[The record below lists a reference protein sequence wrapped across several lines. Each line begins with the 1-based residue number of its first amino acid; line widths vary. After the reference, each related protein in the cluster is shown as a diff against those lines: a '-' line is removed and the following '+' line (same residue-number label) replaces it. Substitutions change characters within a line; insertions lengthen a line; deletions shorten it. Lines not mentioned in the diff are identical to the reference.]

1 MDKVKKI
8 YNDYLKQ
15 RAEMFKTIQV
25 LTEEINYRQQ
35 MREQFYGGVKYVN
48 NELDKIR
55 DKLDLYSYSKYSRP
69 EKFSIYVKN
78 PETTE
83 LELFSIIDSSK
94 EYEKSGIFDEESHI
108 RMIAGQINQAY
119 KKNVTDEND
128 SMNIVC
134 DSNIFNMLYAFGF
147 IIDEK
152 LFGECDTTIEPTFK
166 DMVTISFN

>member
-1 MDKVKKI
+1 MVEGKKI

-25 LTEEINYRQQ
+25 FNDEITYRQK
-35 MREQFYGGVKYVN
+35 MVKEFEGGVRFVN

-55 DKLDLYSYSKYSRP
+55 EKLDLYSKYTRP
-69 EKFSIYVKN
+69 EKISIYVKS

-83 LELFSIIDSSK
+83 LELFSIVDNSK
-94 EYEKSGIFDEESHI
+94 EHKKNGIFNEESHA
-108 RMIAGQINQAY
+108 RMIAVQINQAY

-128 SMNIVC
+128 SMKIVC
-134 DSNIFNMLYAFGF
+134 DSNIFNMLFAFGY